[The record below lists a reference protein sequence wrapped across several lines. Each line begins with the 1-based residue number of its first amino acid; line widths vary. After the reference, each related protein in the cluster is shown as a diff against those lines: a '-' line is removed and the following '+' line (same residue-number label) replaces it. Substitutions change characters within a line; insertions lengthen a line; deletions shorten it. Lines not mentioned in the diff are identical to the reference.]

1 MLFRIF
7 FGKLESLFQLTKK
20 NSKKHQLDYL
30 EAKKIKY
37 GLCAWTKTNYGSGLR
52 AGTIKIKQAI
62 FPWEL
67 KIRKKYRVYKE
78 T

>member
-1 MLFRIF
+1 MV
-7 FGKLESLFQLTKK
+7 
-20 NSKKHQLDYL
+20 
-30 EAKKIKY
+30 KIKY
-37 GLCAWTKTNYGSGLR
+37 GLCARTNTDYGSGLR

-67 KIRKKYRVYKE
+67 NKE